1 MIFRDDLKII
11 RKALA
16 PIRAA
21 WKAMESA
28 DSERA
33 FNNALREY
41 TALCS
46 YVSERAA
53 NLHHDR
59 EDTPDNINDFDLEAI
74 EAAETEEEK
83 RACISQLLRESYQ
96 AGYYDAL
103 TGDCLYKKF
112 NPDKDK

>member
-28 DSERA
+28 DSERG
-33 FNNALREY
+33 FNNALCEF

-53 NLHHDR
+53 NLHHNR
-59 EDTPDNINDFDLEAI
+59 EDKPDSVDDFDLEAVDV
-74 EAAETEEEK
+74 AETKEEE
-83 RACISQLLRESYQ
+83 RACISQLLRESYR

-103 TGDCLYKKF
+103 TGDCLYKKV
-112 NPDKDK
+112 NPDRNK